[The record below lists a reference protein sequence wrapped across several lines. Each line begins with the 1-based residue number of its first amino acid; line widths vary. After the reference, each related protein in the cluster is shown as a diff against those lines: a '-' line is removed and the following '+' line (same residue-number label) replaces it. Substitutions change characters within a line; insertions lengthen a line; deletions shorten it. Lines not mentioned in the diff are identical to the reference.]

1 MALSAVT
8 VNGAKLLHAS
18 QRFGSVRKG
27 PDADLLLVDGN
38 PLEDISATER
48 ISLVVYKGERIR
60 RSTLL
65 EK

>member
-1 MALSAVT
+1 
-8 VNGAKLLHAS
+8 
-18 QRFGSVRKG
+18 
-27 PDADLLLVDGN
+27 VDGN